1 MTILVTGG
9 AGFIGSNLC
18 ERLLADNHQVICI
31 DNLVTGRRANIEHL
45 LDSPAFAFFEH
56 DVIEESPA
64 LPSVDT
70 NHLVII
76 GQKPITEV

>member
-18 ERLLADNHQVICI
+18 ERLLADNHRVICI

-45 LDSPAFAFFEH
+45 LDSPAFDFFEH
-56 DVIEESPA
+56 DIIEVETLA
-64 LPSVDT
+64 RQR
-70 NHLVII
+70 LV
-76 GQKPITEV
+76 GA